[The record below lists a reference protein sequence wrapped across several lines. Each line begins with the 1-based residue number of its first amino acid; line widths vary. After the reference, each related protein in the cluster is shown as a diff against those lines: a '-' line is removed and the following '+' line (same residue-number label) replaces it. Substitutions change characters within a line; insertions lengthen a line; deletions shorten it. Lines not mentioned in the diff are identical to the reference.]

1 MIIFQVLF
9 TLARLFEVLHWAMWV
24 ALVLVPLW
32 FAEKAVLAAAAAI
45 ARTDRN
51 FVDVEG
57 DDRGSGD

>member
-1 MIIFQVLF
+1 VIVFQVLF

-45 ARTDRN
+45 ARTDPTCN
-51 FVDVEG
+51 DVERNS
-57 DDRGSGD
+57 DDVA